1 MDFTWSDEE
10 KALFSE
16 FERLCKERI
25 EPKAEELDRN
35 PSDKL
40 IMDNLK
46 VLGEFGYL
54 GAPLPEKYGG
64 GGMKWTTY
72 FAMSEYLAKACAST
86 HLSALAHTLLCA
98 NFIAMFGTE
107 EQKEKYLPSLAKGEK
122 IGCLCATE
130 PGCGSDL
137 ASLRSRAEKK
147 SGKYILHGTKAFAT
161 NGPIADVFVVLARVE
176 ENGSAEKTNSDEGTN
191 SKGTKK
197 KHEGI
202 TAFIL
207 ERGMKG
213 LEVGKH
219 YDKLGVRGSP
229 TSDVFLDGVE
239 VPAENVIGG
248 EEGKGFK
255 QVMRV
260 FDIGRVGLAVF
271 SLGITSACLE
281 ECIKYSKERYAFGK
295 PIAAFEEVNFKIVD
309 MQITVDM
316 GRAIILKS
324 AWMHDIGSEDAGLMA
339 SCAKLFVAERATKN
353 ASDAVQIFGGLGYIK
368 GTKVERLY
376 RDVKL
381 GEIGEG
387 TNEIQRRVIFKRL
400 KKELGY
406 E

>member
-1 MDFTWSDEE
+1 MEFIWSEEE
-10 KALFSE
+10 KQLFE
-16 FERLCKERI
+16 YFDKLCREKI
-25 EPKAEELDRN
+25 EPNAEKLDRQ
-35 PSDKL
+35 PSESL
-40 IMDNLK
+40 IMENLR
-46 VLGEFGYL
+46 VLAGFGYL

-72 FAMSEYLAKACAST
+72 FAMSEYLARACAST
-86 HLSALAHTLLCA
+86 YLSALAHTLLCA

-107 EQKEKYLPSLAKGEK
+107 EQKKKYLPQLSSGEK

-130 PGCGSDL
+130 PSCGSDL
-137 ASLRSRAEKK
+137 GALKTRAERK
-147 SGKYILHGTKAFAT
+147 GDKYVINGTKAYAT
-161 NGPIADVFVVLARVE
+161 NGPIADVFVVLARVPVL
-176 ENGSAEKTNSDEGTN
+176 NGSGR
-191 SKGTKK
+191 

-202 TAFIL
+202 TAFIV

-213 LEVGKH
+213 LSVGPP

-229 TSDVFLDGVE
+229 TSDVFFEDVE

-248 EEGKGFK
+248 IEGQGFK

-271 SLGITSACLE
+271 SLGIVSACLE
-281 ECIKYSKERYAFGK
+281 ECKKYSKERYAFGK
-295 PIAAFEEVNFKIVD
+295 PIAAFEDVNFKIVD

-316 GRAIILKS
+316 GRAIVLRA
-324 AWMHDIGSEDAGLMA
+324 AWTHDTGSEDAGVMA
-339 SCAKLFVAERATKN
+339 SCAKLFIAERATRN
-353 ASDAVQIFGGLGYIK
+353 ASDALQVFGGLGYIK

-387 TNEIQRRVIFKRL
+387 TNEIQRRIIFKRL
-400 KKELGY
+400 MREMGY
-406 E
+406 ENR